1 MQTQLSRR
9 NVLLL
14 SCGLALCSLA
24 YELIFTQILGVLFG
38 SQVTQYNLV
47 VSLFTCFLGLGAL
60 LFPRSLLN
68 RSELSVFVIVESVLF
83 LIGFFAPF
91 LIVWINSTSPLIASK
106 LFSYTIISL
115 VGFLSGFELPLML
128 RFLKNSQGSVL
139 AYDYLG
145 MVIAT
150 IAVPL
155 LLFPFLGVGAS
166 SLFVAF
172 SNLFLLFFV
181 TIKEKWKIPLI
192 LIFIGLFIITYLYRF
207 NINLLLTTFY
217 LKGQL

>member
-1 MQTQLSRR
+1 MSRR

-60 LFPRSLLN
+60 IFPTCIKY
-68 RSELSVFVIVESVLF
+68 RSEIFVFIVVETLLF
-83 LIGFFAPF
+83 LIGLLAPF
-91 LIVWINSTSPLIASK
+91 IIIWVNSTTSLFLSK
-106 LFSYTIISL
+106 LLSYSIVSM

-145 MVIAT
+145 MVGAT
-150 IAVPL
+150 IAIPL
-155 LLFPFLGVGAS
+155 LCFPHLGVGTSA
-166 SLFVAF
+166 LFVAF
-172 SNLFLLFFV
+172 SNLFLLLFV
-181 TIKEKWKIPLI
+181 TLNSKWKIPLFF
-192 LIFIGLFIITYLYRF
+192 IFLGLLSFTYLNRF
-207 NINLLLTTFY
+207 EIGNIMSTFY
-217 LKGQL
+217 LRGQL